1 MKKRKVERRGSSV
14 ESRKQKPVGLPSVLS
29 LSRIALDK
37 VPPGWYTRAEL
48 QKEWRLSS
56 SRSREL
62 IQSAVDR
69 GVAVMKI
76 FRISTRTRGSYPMQ
90 HYKFKA

>member
-1 MKKRKVERRGSSV
+1 MKKRKVESR
-14 ESRKQKPVGLPSVLS
+14 ESRVEGCKQKPLGPPSSVS
-29 LSRIALDK
+29 LGQLHLDK

-62 IQSAVDR
+62 IQEAIDR
-69 GVAVMKI
+69 GMAVMKI
-76 FRISTRTRGSYPMQ
+76 FRIATRTRGSYPMQ
-90 HYKFKA
+90 HYRFKS

>member
-1 MKKRKVERRGSSV
+1 MKRAKV
-14 ESRKQKPVGLPSVLS
+14 ESRGSRGERPPSSVS
-29 LSRIALDK
+29 LGHLHLDK

-62 IQSAVDR
+62 IQEAIDR
-69 GVAVMKI
+69 GMAVMKI
-76 FRISTRTRGSYPMQ
+76 FRIATRTRGSYPMQ
-90 HYKFKA
+90 HYRFKS